1 MKKIL
6 IIGSGSYVG
15 KSLQSYLSAW
25 EKDYRIESIS
35 VRDDA
40 WRQLSFADF
49 DVIYHCAAVVHQPET
64 KNDPSQAAYYEA
76 VNTRLPYEVARKAKA
91 DGVKQFIFLSTAAV
105 YGIRA
110 AIGKERVITAQTPM
124 NPTDLYGK
132 SKAEAEKNLRTL
144 EDGNFKVVIIRPP
157 MIYGPGCKGNYNT
170 LSALARKLPLFP
182 KISNRHFMIF
192 IDNLSEFVRLVI
204 DREDCGIFCPQNSQ
218 IPATD
223 ELVSLIAQTHGKRII
238 LIPGFTW
245 ALRLLGKFTDKA
257 EKAFGSLCY
266 SDELSAYPEDYCV
279 VPFAQSV
286 LITEKP

>member
-6 IIGSGSYVG
+6 ITGSGSYVG

-25 EKDYRIESIS
+25 GSNYQIESIS

-40 WRQLSFADF
+40 WRQTSFAGF
-49 DVIYHCAAVVHQPET
+49 DVIYHCAAIVHQPET
-64 KNDPSQAAYYEA
+64 KNDPAQAAYYEA
-76 VNTRLPYEVARKAKA
+76 VNTRLPYEIAQKAKA
-91 DGVKQFIFLSTAAV
+91 EGVKQFIFLSTAAV

-110 AIGKERVITAQTPM
+110 AIGKERVITAQTPL

-132 SKAEAEKNLRTL
+132 SKAEAEKYLRTL
-144 EDGNFKVVIIRPP
+144 EDENFKVVIIRPP

-170 LSALARKLPLFP
+170 LSILARKLPLFP
-182 KISNRHFMIF
+182 KVSNRHFMIF

-204 DREDCGIFCPQNSQ
+204 EREDFGTFCPQNSQ

-223 ELVSLIAQTHGKRII
+223 ELVSMIAQAHGKHVI
-238 LIPGFTW
+238 LIPGFVW
-245 ALRLLGKFTDKA
+245 ALRLFEPVTDKI

-266 SDELSAYPEDYCV
+266 SEELSTYPVDYCV
-279 VPFAQSV
+279 VSLMQSV
-286 LITEKP
+286 MITEKV